1 MTAYISTGSD
11 LDSTTLSS
19 AFVEAVRKLNEAEK
33 TRNAANSS
41 QAPKNNV
48 TMTADF
54 DGNAYAINVS
64 LPIAES
70 LSIVGAS
77 VINAADY
84 LGSTYSAFAIGT
96 GDAKSTTKMGV
107 VLELAQKLS
116 AAEKTVTP
124 ESDQPTNISVEISLE
139 TRLATISAQIPFT
152 PAFGASGEVTLTAL
166 DYV

>member
-1 MTAYISTGSD
+1 MSAYTNTGSD
-11 LDSTTLSS
+11 LDSVTLAS
-19 AFVEAVRKLNEAEK
+19 AFVEAVRRLNEAEK
-33 TRNAANSS
+33 IRNATNSS

-48 TMTADF
+48 TMTAEF
-54 DGNAYAINVS
+54 EGNAYQINVA
-64 LPIAES
+64 LPIAET
-70 LSIVGAS
+70 LSTAGAS
-77 VINAADY
+77 VITASDY
-84 LGSTYSAFAIGT
+84 LGSTYSAFIPGT

-139 TRLATISAQIPFT
+139 TRIATIAAQIPFT
-152 PAFGASGEVTLTAL
+152 PAIGATGEVTLTAL

>member
-1 MTAYISTGSD
+1 MSPYSPTGSD
-11 LDSTTLSS
+11 LDSTTLAS

-70 LSIVGAS
+70 LSAGGAS

-84 LGSTYSAFAIGT
+84 LGSAYSAFVVGT

-152 PAFGASGEVTLTAL
+152 PAFGSAGEVTLTAL
-166 DYV
+166 NYV